1 MSRSGRSSRR
11 SPTPWSASARPR
23 PTRCTSSSRTSRGP
37 TGGSAASSPPIGSM
51 ASLKIGFIP
60 IEGGHYY
67 RDALEEVERG
77 EELGFD
83 SVWMEEHHS
92 VVNHYWP
99 SPLPVL
105 AGFATRTSRMI
116 LGTDIL
122 VAPFYHPARLAED
135 AALIDV
141 MSGGR
146 FVLGAAIG
154 YKPDEFALYGADL
167 EKRGA
172 RFEEQLAI
180 IKGLWTQ
187 DKVSFKGR
195 YFQVEGSLEPK
206 PVTKPHPPIWIG
218 GWGDITLRR
227 AATLADNW
235 IPGPTADL
243 PRLLNGKKQFL
254 KNRADAGLTAPI
266 TEWPLTRDVIIA
278 ETDREAR
285 ELAEAHIMIA
295 YRKEYA
301 GGWRHPFIDASIAT
315 DLDRLMEDRF
325 IIGGPDQCVRKIR
338 RFVEEYGMTHLIC
351 RTFFPGM
358 PHEHIMRE
366 LELIAREVAPAFS

>member
-1 MSRSGRSSRR
+1 
-11 SPTPWSASARPR
+11 
-23 PTRCTSSSRTSRGP
+23 
-37 TGGSAASSPPIGSM
+37 M
-51 ASLKIGFIP
+51 ALKIGFIP

-67 RDALEEVERG
+67 RDALEEVVRAED
-77 EELGFD
+77 LGFD

-92 VVNHYWP
+92 VTNHYWP

-105 AGFATRTSRMI
+105 AGFATRTSRMR

-122 VAPFYHPARLAED
+122 VAPFYHPVRLAED
-135 AALIDV
+135 TAMLDV

-146 FVLGAAIG
+146 FVLGIAIG
-154 YKPDEFALYGADL
+154 YKPDEFALYGAEL

-180 IKGLWTQ
+180 MNGLWTRESL
-187 DKVSFKGR
+187 SFTGT
-195 YFQVEGSLEPK
+195 YYTVERRLEPK
-206 PVTKPHPPIWIG
+206 PLTRPHPPVWIG

-235 IPGPTADL
+235 VPGPTADL
-243 PRLLNGKKQFL
+243 ARLLAGKQRFIA
-254 KNRADAGLTAPI
+254 NRRAAGKTDAV

-278 ETDREAR
+278 DTDREAR
-285 ELAEAHIMIA
+285 DLAEKHIMIS

-315 DLDRLMEDRF
+315 DLDGLMKDRF
-325 IIGGPDQCVRKIR
+325 LIGGPDQVIR
-338 RFVEEYGMTHLIC
+338 ALKPFVSEYGMTHLIC
-351 RTFFPGM
+351 RVFFPGM
-358 PHEHIMRE
+358 PHRHIMRE
-366 LELIAREVAPAFS
+366 LELIAKEVRPAFA

>member
-1 MSRSGRSSRR
+1 M
-11 SPTPWSASARPR
+11 
-23 PTRCTSSSRTSRGP
+23 TR
-37 TGGSAASSPPIGSM
+37 
-51 ASLKIGFIP
+51 LKIGFIP

-67 RDALEEVERG
+67 TEALEEVTKA

-92 VVNHYWP
+92 VTNHYWP
-99 SPLPVL
+99 SPLVVL
-105 AGFATRTSRMI
+105 AGFATRTSRLT

-122 VAPFYHPARLAED
+122 VAAFHNPVRLAED
-135 AALIDV
+135 AAVLDV

-146 FVLGAAIG
+146 FTLGIAIG
-154 YKPDEFALYGADL
+154 YKPDEFSLYGVEL

-187 DKVSFKGR
+187 ERISFKGAYYTVDGR
-195 YFQVEGSLEPK
+195 LEPK

-243 PRLLNGKKQFL
+243 KRLLAGKKRFL
-254 KNRADAGLTAPI
+254 DNRRAAGRSQPI
-266 TEWPLTRDVIIA
+266 TEWPLTRDLIIA
-278 ETDREAR
+278 DTDRKAR

-366 LELIAREVAPAFS
+366 LELIAQEVAPAFS

>member
-1 MSRSGRSSRR
+1 VAG
-11 SPTPWSASARPR
+11 
-23 PTRCTSSSRTSRGP
+23 
-37 TGGSAASSPPIGSM
+37 
-51 ASLKIGFIP
+51 LQVGFIP

-67 RDALEEVERG
+67 RDALEEVVRAED
-77 EELGFD
+77 LGFD

-92 VVNHYWP
+92 VTNHYWP

-105 AGFATRTSRMI
+105 AGFATRTSRMR

-122 VAPFYHPARLAED
+122 VAPFYHPVRLAED
-135 AALIDV
+135 TAMLDV

-146 FVLGAAIG
+146 FVLGVAIG
-154 YKPDEFALYGADL
+154 YKPDEFALYGVEL

-180 IKGLWTQ
+180 MNGLWTQ
-187 DKVSFKGR
+187 ESVSFAGTYYRVDGR
-195 YFQVEGSLEPK
+195 LEPK
-206 PVTKPHPPIWIG
+206 PLTRPHPPVWIG

-235 IPGPTADL
+235 V
-243 PRLLNGKKQFL
+243 
-254 KNRADAGLTAPI
+254 RAAGRTDAL

-278 ETDREAR
+278 DTDREAR
-285 ELAEAHIMIA
+285 ELAEKHIMIS

-315 DLDRLMEDRF
+315 DLDALMKDRF
-325 IIGGPDQCVRKIR
+325 LIGGPDQVVRALKP
-338 RFVEEYGMTHLIC
+338 FVSEYGMTHLIC
-351 RTFFPGM
+351 RVFFPGM
-358 PHEHIMRE
+358 PHRHIMRE
-366 LELIAREVAPAFS
+366 LELIAKEVRPAFA

>member
-1 MSRSGRSSRR
+1 M
-11 SPTPWSASARPR
+11 AR
-23 PTRCTSSSRTSRGP
+23 
-37 TGGSAASSPPIGSM
+37 
-51 ASLKIGFIP
+51 LKIGFIP

-67 RDALEEVERG
+67 TEALEEVTKA

-92 VVNHYWP
+92 VTNHYWP
-99 SPLPVL
+99 SPLVVL
-105 AGFATRTSRMI
+105 AGFATRTSRLT

-122 VAPFYHPARLAED
+122 VAAFHNPVRLAED
-135 AALIDV
+135 AAVLDV
-141 MSGGR
+141 ISGGR
-146 FVLGAAIG
+146 FTLGIAIG
-154 YKPDEFALYGADL
+154 YKPDEFSLYGVEL

-187 DKVSFKGR
+187 ERISFKGAYYTVDGR
-195 YFQVEGSLEPK
+195 LEPK
-206 PVTKPHPPIWIG
+206 PVTKPHPPMWIG

-243 PRLLNGKKQFL
+243 KRLLEGKKRFL
-254 KNRADAGLTAPI
+254 DNRRAAGRSQAI
-266 TEWPLTRDVIIA
+266 TEWPLTRDLIIA
-278 ETDREAR
+278 DTDRKAR

-315 DLDRLMEDRF
+315 DLHRLMEDRF

-338 RFVEEYGMTHLIC
+338 RLVEEYGMTHLIC